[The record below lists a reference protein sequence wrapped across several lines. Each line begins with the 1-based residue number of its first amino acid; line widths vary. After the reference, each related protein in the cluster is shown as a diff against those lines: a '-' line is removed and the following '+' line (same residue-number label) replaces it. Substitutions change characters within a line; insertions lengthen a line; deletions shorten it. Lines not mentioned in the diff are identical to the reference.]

1 MHPIHYFS
9 PLITLLL
16 RQTSACMHY
25 SATFPYATHLPFEAT
40 LTDNSVVTCWI
51 SMTYDQHDKQQT
63 AFSNHRR
70 ARTKPLPQKQQEQQK
85 QISLTSELVRN
96 NRTKDGKTGNL
107 KKDLRK
113 SVGQE
118 RGEEGEEKVK
128 GIWLPWEFKC
138 LEGYQ
143 AHAGIGL
150 RAVWYSAHGQEF
162 EFAPKCEEDVLGERW
177 VYGVDL
183 WC

>member
-1 MHPIHYFS
+1 MHLIHYFS

-16 RQTSACMHY
+16 IGQTSACMHY

-70 ARTKPLPQKQQEQQK
+70 ARTKPLPQKQQKQK
-85 QISLTSELVRN
+85 SLASERARN
-96 NRTKDGKTGNL
+96 NGTKDGKTGDLKKNL
-107 KKDLRK
+107 KKI
-113 SVGQE
+113 VGQE
-118 RGEEGEEKVK
+118 RGEEEEEQVK

-143 AHAGIGL
+143 ARAGIGL
-150 RAVWYSAHGQEF
+150 RVVWYSAHGQEF

-177 VYGVDL
+177 VYGAVL
-183 WC
+183 WCK